1 MKIDCPLSAVAIGLT
16 VLTVGCQS
24 IDSSIFGGSFGRNS
38 SAMVGGGAVAGQ
50 DYVIG
55 LKPSEAAQQYFASA
69 SLSSEGE
76 PVTVTP
82 GDDKGTGVVW
92 TDDGGIVIPP
102 GTTIVFTNKGCCL
115 DPHLPAPKA
124 DEEMQFIKT
133 SCLIPT
139 QLQGTYKNLL
149 RRAAAGDEDVKA
161 NIQHL
166 MWTLRTAGS
175 NDAYAKNL
183 TDRQREILAEC
194 AEAGSFDGYC
204 QDLHRFDWLKKL
216 VKEQVSQV
224 ADQLQI
230 EVGNVTYKASDLLD
244 PEIGKQKVSAHLGE
258 LIHMNEYLPVVQSGF
273 NYGELEKGIYTDI
286 KGNDTL
292 SFKAKVANSTSE
304 SFVFYPMDYVAQVG
318 SGQNMQGAFFAA
330 ADSTMR
336 QRPTTTMPSLLQVLM
351 DVLNQMLGSGLP
363 EEWDS
368 LSCDMKRKLLK
379 NGRLAADAYNSLGSY
394 NRDGF
399 SGVTTDA
406 IGGKEF
412 ADKWVEVHKR
422 FRETAQQEEGLATAL
437 YIDDK
442 GVLTLAFRGTEP
454 SDISDVMEDIALVAG
469 GNAPQVRYA
478 REIVSLINSLP
489 NVSRFNIVGH
499 SLGGYLA
506 VASALGQSEK
516 VGAIY
521 TYNAPGLD
529 SGILRRYPDSN
540 GQVAAK
546 TVNLWHS
553 ADAIHL
559 ANESFDGGASDMT
572 GDRHIGKRVALSGYA
587 GLGDRWGQVWRALV
601 PFGFTYDHSI
611 TTLNARMEA
620 NMGGCAY

>member
-1 MKIDCPLSAVAIGLT
+1 MRIVRPLSVIALALIGL
-16 VLTVGCQS
+16 LAGCES
-24 IDSSIFGGSFGRNS
+24 IDTSVFGGSFGRNS

-69 SLSSEGE
+69 SASDDKT
-76 PVTVTP
+76 VTVTP
-82 GDDKGTGVVW
+82 GDDKGTGVTW
-92 TDDGGIVIPP
+92 TDDGGITIPP
-102 GTTIVFTNKGCCL
+102 GVTIEFTNKGYCL

-149 RRAAAGDEDVKA
+149 RRAAAGDEDVKS
-161 NIQHL
+161 NLQHL

-204 QDLHRFDWLKKL
+204 QDIHRFDWLKDI
-216 VKEQVSQV
+216 VKTQVEQV
-224 ADQLQI
+224 ADKLQVEI
-230 EVGNVTYKASDLLD
+230 GNVTYKVTDLLD
-244 PEIGKQKVSAHLGE
+244 PELGKQKVAAHLGE
-258 LIHMNEYLPVVQSGF
+258 LIHMNEFLPVVQSGF
-273 NYGELEKGIYTDI
+273 NFGELQKGIYTDI
-286 KGNDTL
+286 KGNGTL

-304 SFVFYPMDYVAQVG
+304 PFVFYPMDYVAQVG

-330 ADSTMR
+330 ADGTMK
-336 QRPTTTMPSLLQVLM
+336 QRTTTTMPSLLQVLM

-363 EEWDS
+363 EKWDS
-368 LSCDMKRKLLK
+368 LSCDMKRRLLK

-399 SGVTTDA
+399 SSVTTHA

-412 ADKWVEVHKR
+412 ADKWVDVHKR
-422 FRETAQQEEGLATAL
+422 FRETAQQKEGLATAL

-454 SDISDVMEDIALVAG
+454 SDMSDVMEDIALVAG

-478 REIVSLINSLP
+478 REIVSLINGLP
-489 NVSRFNIVGH
+489 NVSQFNIVGH

-506 VASALGQSEK
+506 VVSALGQSQK
-516 VGAIY
+516 VGTIY
-521 TYNAPGLD
+521 TYNAPGID
-529 SGILRRYPDSN
+529 SGILRRYPDST

-559 ANESFDGGASDMT
+559 ANESFDGGTSDMT
-572 GDRHIGKRVALSGYA
+572 GDRHIGKRVELSGYA
-587 GLGDRWGQVWRALV
+587 GIGDRWGQLWRVFV
-601 PFGFTYDHSI
+601 PLGFTYDHSI
-611 TTLNARMEA
+611 ETLNARMEA
-620 NMGGCAY
+620 NMGGCTY